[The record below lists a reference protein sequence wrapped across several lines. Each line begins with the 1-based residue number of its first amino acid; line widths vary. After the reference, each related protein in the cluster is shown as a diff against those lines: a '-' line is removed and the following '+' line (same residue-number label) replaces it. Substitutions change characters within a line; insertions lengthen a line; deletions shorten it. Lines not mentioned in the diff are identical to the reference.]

1 MKGKKDDQ
9 KPETTNKKKDIS
21 KILDDLGED

>member
-1 MKGKKDDQ
+1 MRIKKDDQ
-9 KPETTNKKKDIS
+9 KPQTTNKKKDIS